1 MHPREATAGARA
13 HTPTE
18 PMSATAA
25 THHTPSA
32 EPAQPADRTLGPLC
46 EKAKGDLLLASTK
59 ARNPS
64 VGYNMRA
71 VALGGSDWRQL
82 MNFKKLRFGNKYR
95 DVPEAEKQ
103 ALYLRE
109 TVDEFALTEAEDAER
124 LHKVRQAA
132 AARQFEALQAL
143 PKFGVTTYANTTETD
158 PDLAEKA
165 IRVWAYLLEGQNGHE
180 ALCEARKELDGLLEG
195 AKCLPPPAPVPAPAP
210 AEETPPPPP
219 LELELPVFTGTYDVP
234 QTTWPFQ
241 EDDEEAPAPAPTPAP
256 PPSPEPAPEPA
267 QEPAEQTPNA
277 KPAPEAP
284 PEVQH
289 PALTV
294 NVEAAT
300 TKSLVAGKNLEAAL
314 NAAEDPCADKE
325 KKRKRS
331 E

>member
-1 MHPREATAGARA
+1 
-13 HTPTE
+13 
-18 PMSATAA
+18 MSATAA
-25 THHTPSA
+25 THYTPSA

-46 EKAKGDLLLASTK
+46 EKAKGDPLLASTK
-59 ARNPS
+59 ARNAS

-71 VALGGSDWRQL
+71 VAFGGSDWRQL
-82 MNFKKLRFGNKYR
+82 VNFKKLRFGNKYK

-103 ALYLRE
+103 ALYLQE
-109 TVDEFALTEAEDAER
+109 TVDEFALTEAEDTER

-132 AARQFEALQAL
+132 AARQFETLQAL
-143 PKFGVTTYANTTETD
+143 PKFGVATYANTKETD

-165 IRVWAYLLEGQNGHE
+165 IRAWAFLLEQALCEGHG

-210 AEETPPPPP
+210 AEETPLP
-219 LELELPVFTGTYDVP
+219 LELELPVFTGTYDAP
-234 QTTWPFQ
+234 QTTWAFQ
-241 EDDEEAPAPAPTPAP
+241 EDDEEAPAPAPAP
-256 PPSPEPAPEPA
+256 PPSPEPAPAPAPEPA

-289 PALTV
+289 PALTI

-300 TKSLVAGKNLEAAL
+300 TKSLIAGKNLEAAL

-331 E
+331 EEEREADRSKHP